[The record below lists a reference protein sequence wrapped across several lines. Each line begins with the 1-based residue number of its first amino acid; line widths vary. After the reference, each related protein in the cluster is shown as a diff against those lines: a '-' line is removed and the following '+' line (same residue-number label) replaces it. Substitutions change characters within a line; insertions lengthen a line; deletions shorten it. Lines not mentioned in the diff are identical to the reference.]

1 VKRLTSRSPREE
13 ARTVRDLWLAYAP
26 NVGRDRG
33 LTMLAAFPMN
43 WLETTI
49 LLVAWVALFVD
60 VLRQQWIS
68 RGAKIAW
75 MVFIILVPVVSW
87 IAYGVVRHRHGVG
100 PGR

>member
-1 VKRLTSRSPREE
+1 M
-13 ARTVRDLWLAYAP
+13 AYAP
-26 NVGRDRG
+26 NTARDGG
-33 LTMLAAFPMN
+33 LTILAAFPLT

-49 LLVAWVALFVD
+49 LLVAWTALFID

-75 MVFIILVPVVSW
+75 LVFIILVPVVSW
-87 IAYGVVRHRHGVG
+87 IAYGIVRHRHGVG